1 MPHYHDE
8 HHNIEHRTFHQRTRG
23 ERVLITE
30 RCRCVKPRPVQRH
43 ARRIHC
49 CLLRSQLSLITHVNV
64 SVYLLSFMFLLI
76 LGFKVIFMQINVN
89 VYVYVS
95 FLSFQVTTASQGL
108 CLFVVLSSVFHVFH
122 LVTIVNYCHPCH
134 EWQKKSSLPGDST
147 AACSLALQSHFLL
160 NILPRS
166 CPRNLLK
173 IICACI
179 CVPFFF

>member
-1 MPHYHDE
+1 M
-8 HHNIEHRTFHQRTRG
+8 
-23 ERVLITE
+23 
-30 RCRCVKPRPVQRH
+30 QRH

-89 VYVYVS
+89 VYVYLS
-95 FLSFQVTTASQGL
+95 FLSFEVTTASQGL
-108 CLFVVLSSVFHVFH
+108 CLFLVLSCVFHVFH
-122 LVTIVNYCHPCH
+122 LVTILNHCHACH
-134 EWQKKSSLPGDST
+134 DCQKKSSLPGDST
-147 AACSLALQSHFLL
+147 AACSLAFQSHFLL

-173 IICACI
+173 SIRACI
-179 CVPFFF
+179 CVSLFSKYLY

>member
-1 MPHYHDE
+1 M
-8 HHNIEHRTFHQRTRG
+8 
-23 ERVLITE
+23 
-30 RCRCVKPRPVQRH
+30 KPRPVQRH

-76 LGFKVIFMQINVN
+76 LGFKVIFIQINVN
-89 VYVYVS
+89 VFVS
-95 FLSFQVTTASQGL
+95 FLSFKVTTASQRL

-147 AACSLALQSHFLL
+147 AACSKVVQSHFLL
-160 NILPRS
+160 NILPR
-166 CPRNLLK
+166 NLLRS
-173 IICACI
+173 IRACI
-179 CVPFFF
+179 CVFLVF